1 MSSRAEQIM
10 AYIEKMTDK
19 ERQALLSQLKKHEK
33 AKSEPETSELP
44 EKGANLVSSYT
55 PPKTSTAEGGCITI
69 S

>member
-33 AKSEPETSELP
+33 AKSEPETS
-44 EKGANLVSSYT
+44 
-55 PPKTSTAEGGCITI
+55 
-69 S
+69 